1 MYPSHKG
8 KKRYAVTPFI
18 VQFNGQHIAMSNSP
32 THPCAG
38 QRFREALTVLG
49 EFLNS
54 SVLAYYP
61 IIGARAGLDREV
73 N

>member
-38 QRFREALTVLG
+38 QRFREALAVLG

-54 SVLAYYP
+54 SILAYYP
-61 IIGARAGLDREV
+61 IIEAQSGLDREV